1 MYRLQGQLMSALW
14 GELGMPNAFPQA
26 VIAIS
31 ELHQGTTRKLYT
43 CTVGLKNIGHTFIR
57 S

>member
-14 GELGMPNAFPQA
+14 SELGMPNAFPQA